1 MAEYTREQII
11 SQMYAANKAN
21 RPQDVE
27 VFRQVLE
34 SQGMLASKSPEGE
47 IDFDSGGGYAQR
59 YAVGTAGG
67 DPAAQL
73 EALRKTRP
81 DAVPYGDG
89 NFVYHNPETMQPKI
103 LNSEGYIPDAYEMSR
118 VGKLATQVG
127 AGILGG
133 TAVSPSVIGTPVAAG
148 AAATASGILYD
159 KGLEQL
165 FDAED
170 SRGMGQ
176 QVKDAA
182 IETALNS
189 IPIERAGQAISFAG
203 RQIKKIPTVT
213 PTLNAI
219 SGLMRNADD
228 RISELA
234 QKYSINP
241 TSGVLGNKFL
251 AMAEAVSQKTLGA
264 EAAFMKSWDEF
275 SEGFST
281 MLNDFHLSLGG
292 SADPTS
298 AGNKLLE
305 KAQKYVD
312 KFNAASNQNYDD
324 VGVLINVN
332 TPVGSPNVD
341 SFLAEYAD
349 QYSQDALKDLVQNP
363 KLLKLADNL
372 DQPMTWKEIKEL
384 RTAIGKMI
392 SDRKT
397 SSSLEGVAMSDLKTL
412 YGALTDDLFEASKGF
427 GDEALKAAQKANDH
441 YRAGATVI
449 DDIIDPIFKTG
460 DGYKTG
466 ADVYSTVKRQAADPE
481 KLGALRDVDGLFD
494 QGDFDAVGSAM
505 MNDLGMATKAGQNAT
520 ADRVSPERVIGQ
532 TSTQAIPQASQDILF
547 NGSAKEIMADM
558 RVFAEAT
565 QGVSQNINR
574 SNTAMAIQASS
585 AGAGLLDFSMS
596 GNPMG
601 LVQAVGTF
609 FMPYLASKGLQSEAM
624 KRWLGGAPKE
634 ASEQAV
640 KEWMRVGKRIF
651 YNENLQNVWDAYTNG
666 SSDGTKRGAL
676 EE

>member
-11 SQMYAANKAN
+11 RQMYAANKAN
-21 RPQDVE
+21 RTQDVE
-27 VFRQVLE
+27 VLRSMLE
-34 SQGMLASKSPEGE
+34 SQGMLASKSPRGE

-59 YAVGTAGG
+59 YAVDTAGS

-73 EALRKTRP
+73 AALRKTRP

-89 NFVYHNPETMQPKI
+89 NFMYHNPETFQPKI
-103 LNSEGYIPDAYEMSR
+103 LNSEGYIPDAYEISR
-118 VGKLATQVG
+118 VGKLGTQV
-127 AGILGG
+127 LGG
-133 TAVSPSVIGTPVAAG
+133 IGSAVLAAPTTPIGQLAVAG
-148 AAATASGILYD
+148 TGATASGVAYD
-159 KGLEQL
+159 KALEQL
-165 FDAED
+165 FDADD
-170 SRGMGQ
+170 SRGMGE

-182 IETALNS
+182 IETALNM
-189 IPIERAGQAISFAG
+189 IPIEKTGKVLSFAG
-203 RQIKKIPTVT
+203 QQIKKIPTVT

-219 SGLMRNADD
+219 SGLMRNADS

-241 TSGVLGNKFL
+241 TTGVLGNKFL

-264 EAAFMKSWDEF
+264 EAGFMKSWDEF

-298 AGNKLLE
+298 AGNKLLG
-305 KAQKYVD
+305 KAQKYVENF
-312 KFNAASNQNYDD
+312 KAHSQKLYDD
-324 VGVLINVN
+324 VPIPVN
-332 TPVGSPNVD
+332 SQVPSPNLNA
-341 SFLAEYAD
+341 FLAEYGEKF
-349 QYSQDALKDLVQNP
+349 SQDALKDLTQNP
-363 KLLKLADNL
+363 KLLKLSENL
-372 DQPMTWKEIKEL
+372 DQPLTWKEIKEL

-397 SSSLEGVAMSDLKTL
+397 SKSLEGVAQSDLKTL
-412 YGALTDDLFEASKGF
+412 YGALTDDLFEASKLF
-427 GDEALKAAQKANDH
+427 GDDALEAARKANDY

-449 DDIIDPIFKTG
+449 DDIIDPLFKTG
-460 DGYKTG
+460 TGYKTG
-466 ADVYSTVKRQAADPE
+466 ADVFATVKRQAADPE
-481 KLGALRDVDGLFD
+481 KLGVLRDVDGLFN

-505 MNDLGMATKAGQNAT
+505 MNELGLATKAGQNAT
-520 ADRVSPERVIGQ
+520 GDRVSPERVIGQ

-547 NGSAKEIMADM
+547 NGSAREIMADM

-574 SNTAMAIQASS
+574 SNTAMAIQTSS
-585 AGAGLLDFSMS
+585 AGAGLFDFTTS

-609 FMPYLASKGLQSEAM
+609 LMPYLASKGLQSEAM

-640 KEWMRVGKRIF
+640 KEWMQVGKRIF
-651 YNENLQNVWDAYTNG
+651 YNENLQNVWDAYNNG

>member
-11 SQMYAANKAN
+11 RQMYAANKAN
-21 RPQDVE
+21 RTQDVE
-27 VFRQVLE
+27 VLRSMLE
-34 SQGMLASKSPEGE
+34 SQGMLASKSPRGE

-59 YAVGTAGG
+59 YAVDTAGS

-73 EALRKTRP
+73 AALRKTRP

-89 NFVYHNPETMQPKI
+89 NFMYHNPETFQPKI

-118 VGKLATQVG
+118 VAKLGTQV
-127 AGILGG
+127 LGG
-133 TAVSPSVIGTPVAAG
+133 IGSALLAAPTTPIGQLAVAGTG
-148 AAATASGILYD
+148 ATASGVAYD
-159 KGLEQL
+159 KALEQL

-170 SRGMGQ
+170 SRGMGE

-182 IETALNS
+182 IETIVNM
-189 IPIERAGQAISFAG
+189 IPIEKTGRVLSFAG
-203 RQIKKIPTVT
+203 QQIKKIPTVT

-234 QKYSINP
+234 QKYNINP
-241 TSGVLGNKFL
+241 TTGVLGNKFL

-305 KAQKYVD
+305 KAQKYVENF
-312 KFNAASNQNYDD
+312 KAHSQKLYDD
-324 VGVLINVN
+324 VPIPVN
-332 TPVGSPNVD
+332 SQVPSPNLNA
-341 SFLAEYAD
+341 FLAEYGEKF
-349 QYSQDALKDLVQNP
+349 SQDALKDLTQNP
-363 KLLKLADNL
+363 KLLKLAENL
-372 DQPMTWKEIKEL
+372 DQPLTWKEIKEL

-397 SSSLEGVAMSDLKTL
+397 SKSLEGVPQSDLKTL
-412 YGALTDDLFEASKGF
+412 YGALTDDLFEASKLF
-427 GDEALKAAQKANDH
+427 GDDALEAARKANDY

-449 DDIIDPIFKTG
+449 DDIIDPLFKTG
-460 DGYKTG
+460 TGYKTG
-466 ADVYSTVKRQAADPE
+466 ADVFATVKRQAADPE
-481 KLGALRDVDGLFD
+481 KLGVLRDVDGLFN

-640 KEWMRVGKRIF
+640 KEWMQVGKRIF
-651 YNENLQNVWDAYTNG
+651 YNENLQNVWDAFNNG

>member
-11 SQMYAANKAN
+11 RQMYAANKAN
-21 RPQDVE
+21 RTQDVE
-27 VFRQVLE
+27 VLRSMLE
-34 SQGMLASKSPEGE
+34 SQGMLASKSPRGE

-59 YAVGTAGG
+59 YAVDTAGS

-73 EALRKTRP
+73 AALRKTRP

-89 NFVYHNPETMQPKI
+89 NFMYHNPETFQPKI

-118 VGKLATQVG
+118 VAKLGTQV
-127 AGILGG
+127 LGG
-133 TAVSPSVIGTPVAAG
+133 IGSALLAAPTTPIGQLAVGGTG
-148 AAATASGILYD
+148 ATASGVAYD
-159 KGLEQL
+159 KALEQL

-170 SRGMGQ
+170 SRGMGE

-182 IETALNS
+182 IETALNM
-189 IPIERAGQAISFAG
+189 IPIEKTGGVLSFAG
-203 RQIKKIPTVT
+203 QQIKKIPTVT

-241 TSGVLGNKFL
+241 TTGVLGNKFL

-305 KAQKYVD
+305 KAQKYVENF
-312 KFNAASNQNYDD
+312 KAHSQKLYDD
-324 VGVLINVN
+324 VPIPVN
-332 TPVGSPNVD
+332 SQVPSPNLNA
-341 SFLAEYAD
+341 FLAEYGEKF
-349 QYSQDALKDLVQNP
+349 SQDALKDLTQNP
-363 KLLKLADNL
+363 KLLKLAENL
-372 DQPMTWKEIKEL
+372 DQPLTWKEIKEL

-397 SSSLEGVAMSDLKTL
+397 SKSLEGVAQSDLKTL
-412 YGALTDDLFEASKGF
+412 YGALTDDLFEASKLF
-427 GDEALKAAQKANDH
+427 GDDALEAARKANDY

-449 DDIIDPIFKTG
+449 DDIIDPLFKTG
-460 DGYKTG
+460 TGYKTG
-466 ADVYSTVKRQAADPE
+466 ADVFATVKRQAADPE
-481 KLGALRDVDGLFD
+481 KLGVLRDVDGLFN

-505 MNDLGMATKAGQNAT
+505 MNELGLATKAGQNAT
-520 ADRVSPERVIGQ
+520 GDRVSPERVIGQ

-547 NGSAKEIMADM
+547 NGSAREIMADM

-585 AGAGLLDFSMS
+585 AGAGLFDFTTS

-609 FMPYLASKGLQSEAM
+609 LMPYLASKGLQSEAM

-640 KEWMRVGKRIF
+640 KEWMQVGKRIF
-651 YNENLQNVWDAYTNG
+651 YNENLQNVWDAYNNG

>member
-11 SQMYAANKAN
+11 RQMYAANKAN
-21 RPQDVE
+21 RTQDVE
-27 VFRQVLE
+27 VLRSMLE
-34 SQGMLASKSPEGE
+34 SQGMLASKSPRGE

-59 YAVGTAGG
+59 YAVDTAGS

-73 EALRKTRP
+73 AALRKTRP

-89 NFVYHNPETMQPKI
+89 NFMYHNPETFQPKI
-103 LNSEGYIPDAYEMSR
+103 LNSEGYIPDAYEISR
-118 VGKLATQVG
+118 VGKLGTQV
-127 AGILGG
+127 LGG
-133 TAVSPSVIGTPVAAG
+133 IGSAVLAAPTTPIGQLAVAG
-148 AAATASGILYD
+148 TGATASGVAYD
-159 KGLEQL
+159 KALEQL

-170 SRGMGQ
+170 SRGMGE

-182 IETALNS
+182 IETALNM
-189 IPIERAGQAISFAG
+189 IPIERAGGVLSFAG
-203 RQIKKIPTVT
+203 QQIKKIPTVT

-234 QKYSINP
+234 QKYNINP
-241 TSGVLGNKFL
+241 TTGVLGNKFL

-305 KAQKYVD
+305 KAQKYVENF
-312 KFNAASNQNYDD
+312 KAHSQKLYDD
-324 VGVLINVN
+324 VPIPVN
-332 TPVGSPNVD
+332 SQVPSPNLNA
-341 SFLAEYAD
+341 FLAEYGEKF
-349 QYSQDALKDLVQNP
+349 SQDALKDLTQNP
-363 KLLKLADNL
+363 KLLKLAENL
-372 DQPMTWKEIKEL
+372 DQPLTWKEIKEL

-397 SSSLEGVAMSDLKTL
+397 SKSLEGVAQSDLKTL
-412 YGALTDDLFEASKGF
+412 YGALTDDLFEASKLF
-427 GDEALKAAQKANDH
+427 GDDALEAARKANDY

-449 DDIIDPIFKTG
+449 DDIIDPLFKTG

-466 ADVYSTVKRQAADPE
+466 ADVFATVKRQAADPE
-481 KLGALRDVDGLFD
+481 KLGVLRDVDALFN

-505 MNDLGMATKAGQNAT
+505 MNDLGLATKAGQNAT
-520 ADRVSPERVIGQ
+520 GDRVSPERVIGQ

-547 NGSAKEIMADM
+547 NGSAREIMADM

-585 AGAGLLDFSMS
+585 AGAGLFDFTTS

-640 KEWMRVGKRIF
+640 KEWMQVGKRIF
-651 YNENLQNVWDAYTNG
+651 YNENLQNVWDAYNNG

>member
-11 SQMYAANKAN
+11 RQMYAANKAN
-21 RPQDVE
+21 RTQDVE
-27 VFRQVLE
+27 VLRSMLE
-34 SQGMLASKSPEGE
+34 SQGMLASKSPRGE

-59 YAVGTAGG
+59 YAVDTAGS

-73 EALRKTRP
+73 AALRKTRP

-89 NFVYHNPETMQPKI
+89 NFMYHNPETFQPKI
-103 LNSEGYIPDAYEMSR
+103 LNSEGYIPDAYEISR
-118 VGKLATQVG
+118 VGKLGTQV
-127 AGILGG
+127 LGG
-133 TAVSPSVIGTPVAAG
+133 IGSAVLAAPTTPIGQLAVAG
-148 AAATASGILYD
+148 TGATASGVAYD
-159 KGLEQL
+159 KALEQL
-165 FDAED
+165 FDADD
-170 SRGMGQ
+170 SRGMGE

-182 IETALNS
+182 IETALNM
-189 IPIERAGQAISFAG
+189 IPIEKTGKVLSFAG
-203 RQIKKIPTVT
+203 QQIKKIPTVT

-234 QKYSINP
+234 QKYNINP
-241 TSGVLGNKFL
+241 TTGVLGNKFL

-264 EAAFMKSWDEF
+264 EAGFMKSWDEF

-298 AGNKLLE
+298 AGNKLLG
-305 KAQKYVD
+305 KAQKYVENF
-312 KFNAASNQNYDD
+312 KAHSQKLYDD
-324 VGVLINVN
+324 VPIPVN
-332 TPVGSPNVD
+332 SQVPSPNLNA
-341 SFLAEYAD
+341 FLAEYGEKF
-349 QYSQDALKDLVQNP
+349 SQDALKDLTQNP
-363 KLLKLADNL
+363 KLLKLSENL
-372 DQPMTWKEIKEL
+372 DQPLTWKEIKEL

-397 SSSLEGVAMSDLKTL
+397 SKSLEGVPQSDLKTL
-412 YGALTDDLFEASKGF
+412 YGALTDDLFEASKLF
-427 GDEALKAAQKANDH
+427 GDDALEAARKANDY

-449 DDIIDPIFKTG
+449 DDIIDPLFKTG
-460 DGYKTG
+460 TGYKTG
-466 ADVYSTVKRQAADPE
+466 ADVFATVKRQAADPE
-481 KLGALRDVDGLFD
+481 KLGVLRDVDGLFN

-640 KEWMRVGKRIF
+640 KEWMQVGKRIF
-651 YNENLQNVWDAYTNG
+651 YNENLQNVWDAFNNG

>member
-11 SQMYAANKAN
+11 RQMYAANKAN
-21 RPQDVE
+21 RVEDVE
-27 VFRQVLE
+27 VLRAILE
-34 SQGMLASKSPEGE
+34 SQGMLASKSPRGE

-59 YAVGTAGG
+59 YAVDTAGG

-73 EALRKTRP
+73 AALRKTRP
-81 DAVPYGDG
+81 DAVPYDDG
-89 NFVYHNPETMQPKI
+89 NFIYHNPETFQPKI
-103 LNSEGYIPDAYEMSR
+103 LNSEGLIPDAYEWSR
-118 VGKLATQVG
+118 VGKLGSQVVGGVG
-127 AGILGG
+127 AATLAAPTTPLGQLFVG
-133 TAVSPSVIGTPVAAG
+133 GSGATAAG
-148 AAATASGILYD
+148 VAYD
-159 KGLEQL
+159 KALEQM

-170 SRGMGQ
+170 TRGMGE

-182 IETALNS
+182 IETALNM
-189 IPIERAGQAISFAG
+189 IPIEKTGKVLSFAG
-203 RQIKKIPTVT
+203 QQIKKIPTVT

-234 QKYSINP
+234 QKYNINP
-241 TSGVLGNKFL
+241 TTGVLGNKFL

-305 KAQKYVD
+305 KAQKYVENFQAHS
-312 KFNAASNQNYDD
+312 KKLYDD
-324 VGVLINVN
+324 VPIPVN
-332 TPVGSPNVD
+332 SQVPSPNLNA
-341 SFLAEYAD
+341 FLAEYEEK
-349 QYSQDALKDLVQNP
+349 YSQEALKDLVQNP
-363 KLLKLADNL
+363 KLLKLAENL
-372 DQPMTWKEIKEL
+372 DQPLTWKEIKEL

-397 SSSLEGVAMSDLKTL
+397 SKSLEGVAQSDLKTL
-412 YGALTDDLFEASKGF
+412 YGALTDDLFEASKLF
-427 GDEALKAAQKANDH
+427 GDDALEAARKANDY

-449 DDIIDPIFKTG
+449 DDIIDPLFKTG
-460 DGYKTG
+460 NGYKTG
-466 ADVYSTVKRQAADPE
+466 ADVFATVKRQAADPE
-481 KLGALRDVDGLFD
+481 KLGVLRDVDGLFD

-520 ADRVSPERVIGQ
+520 ADRVSPERVLGQ

-547 NGSAKEIMADM
+547 NGSAREIMADM

-585 AGAGLLDFSMS
+585 AGAGLVDFGMS

-601 LVQAVGTF
+601 IVQAVGTF
-609 FMPYLASKGLQSEAM
+609 LLPYVASKGLQSEAM

-640 KEWMRVGKRIF
+640 KEWMQVGKRIF

>member
-11 SQMYAANKAN
+11 RQMYAANKAN
-21 RPQDVE
+21 RTQDVE
-27 VFRQVLE
+27 VLRAMLE
-34 SQGMLASKSPEGE
+34 SQGMLASKSPRGE

-73 EALRKTRP
+73 AALRKTRP
-81 DAVPYGDG
+81 DAVPFDDG
-89 NFVYHNPETMQPKI
+89 NFIYHNPETFQPKI
-103 LNSEGYIPDAYEMSR
+103 LNSEGLMPDAYEWSR
-118 VGKLATQVG
+118 VGKLGSQVVG
-127 AGILGG
+127 GIG
-133 TAVSPSVIGTPVAAG
+133 TATLAAPTTPLGQLFAG
-148 AAATASGILYD
+148 GSGATATGVAYD
-159 KGLEQL
+159 KALEQM

-170 SRGMGQ
+170 TRGMGE

-182 IETALNS
+182 IETALNM
-189 IPIERAGQAISFAG
+189 IPIEKTGKVLSFAG
-203 RQIKKIPTVT
+203 QQIKKIPTVT

-234 QKYSINP
+234 QKYNINP
-241 TSGVLGNKFL
+241 TTGVLGNKFL

-305 KAQKYVD
+305 KAQKYVENF
-312 KFNAASNQNYDD
+312 KAHSQKLYDD
-324 VGVLINVN
+324 VPIPVN
-332 TPVGSPNVD
+332 SQVPSQNLNA
-341 SFLAEYAD
+341 FLAEYGEKF
-349 QYSQDALKDLVQNP
+349 SQDALKDLTQNS
-363 KLLKLADNL
+363 KLLKLAENL
-372 DQPMTWKEIKEL
+372 DQPLTWKEIKEL

-392 SDRKT
+392 TDRKT
-397 SSSLEGVAMSDLKTL
+397 SKSLEGVAQSDLKTL
-412 YGALTDDLFEASKGF
+412 YGALTDDLFEASKLY
-427 GDEALKAAQKANDH
+427 GDEALQAATKANDY

-460 DGYKTG
+460 TGYKTG
-466 ADVYSTVKRQAADPE
+466 ADVFATVKRQAADPE
-481 KLGALRDVDGLFD
+481 KLGVLRDVDGLFN

-505 MNDLGMATKAGQNAT
+505 MNDLGLATKAGQNAT
-520 ADRVSPERVIGQ
+520 GDRVSPERVIGQ

-547 NGSAKEIMADM
+547 NGSAREIMTDM

-585 AGAGLLDFSMS
+585 AGAGLLDFTTS

-601 LVQAVGTF
+601 IVQAVGTF
-609 FMPYLASKGLQSEAM
+609 LMPYLASKGLQSEAM

-640 KEWMRVGKRIF
+640 KEWMQVGKRIF
-651 YNENLQNVWDAYTNG
+651 YNENLQNVWDAYNNG

>member
-11 SQMYAANKAN
+11 RQMYAANKAN
-21 RPQDVE
+21 RVEDVE
-27 VFRQVLE
+27 VLRAMLE
-34 SQGMLASKSPEGE
+34 SQGMLASKSPRGE

-59 YAVGTAGG
+59 YAVDTAGG

-73 EALRKTRP
+73 AALRKTRP
-81 DAVPYGDG
+81 DAVPYDDG
-89 NFVYHNPETMQPKI
+89 NFIYHNPETFQPKI
-103 LNSEGYIPDAYEMSR
+103 LNSEGLIPDAYEWSR
-118 VGKLATQVG
+118 VGKLGSQVVGGVG
-127 AGILGG
+127 AATLAAPSTPLGQLF
-133 TAVSPSVIGTPVAAG
+133 AG
-148 AAATASGILYD
+148 GSGATATGVAYD
-159 KGLEQL
+159 KALEQM

-170 SRGMGQ
+170 TRGMGE

-182 IETALNS
+182 IETALNM
-189 IPIERAGQAISFAG
+189 IPIEKTGKVLSFAG
-203 RQIKKIPTVT
+203 QQIKKIPTVT

-234 QKYSINP
+234 QKYNINP
-241 TSGVLGNKFL
+241 TTGVLGNKFL

-305 KAQKYVD
+305 KAQKYVENFQAHS
-312 KFNAASNQNYDD
+312 KKLYDD
-324 VGVLINVN
+324 VPIPVN
-332 TPVGSPNVD
+332 SQVPSPNLNA
-341 SFLAEYAD
+341 FLAEYGEK
-349 QYSQDALKDLVQNP
+349 YSQEALKDLVQNP
-363 KLLKLADNL
+363 KLLKLAENL
-372 DQPMTWKEIKEL
+372 DQPLTWKEIKEL

-392 SDRKT
+392 TDRKT
-397 SSSLEGVAMSDLKTL
+397 SKSLEGVAQSDLKTL
-412 YGALTDDLFEASKGF
+412 YGALTDDLFEASKLF
-427 GDEALKAAQKANDH
+427 GDDALEAARKANDY

-449 DDIIDPIFKTG
+449 DDIIDPLFKTG
-460 DGYKTG
+460 NGYKTG
-466 ADVYSTVKRQAADPE
+466 ADVFATVKRQAADPE
-481 KLGALRDVDGLFD
+481 KLGVLRDVDGLFD

-505 MNDLGMATKAGQNAT
+505 MNELGMATKAGQNAVG
-520 ADRVSPERVIGQ
+520 DRVSPERVLGQ

-547 NGSAKEIMADM
+547 NGSAREIMADM

-585 AGAGLLDFSMS
+585 AGAGLVDFGMS

-601 LVQAVGTF
+601 IVQAVGTF
-609 FMPYLASKGLQSEAM
+609 LLPYLASKGLQSEAM

-640 KEWMRVGKRIF
+640 KEWMQVGKRIF